1 MMIFVILETYIY
13 QYFHAIKQLRNVFKY
28 LLKMY

>member
-1 MMIFVILETYIY
+1 MTIFANARIYIY
-13 QYFHAIKQLRNVFKY
+13 QYFHAIKQLCDVFKY